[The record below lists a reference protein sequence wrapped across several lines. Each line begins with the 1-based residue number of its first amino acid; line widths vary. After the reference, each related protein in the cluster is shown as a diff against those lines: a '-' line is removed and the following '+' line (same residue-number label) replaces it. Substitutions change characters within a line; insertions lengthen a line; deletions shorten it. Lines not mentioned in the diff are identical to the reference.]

1 MEINSLRLLLAFFA
15 GIFLTSSG
23 SLTQNTTQNSL
34 ASPST
39 LGFDAIGVL
48 SVLFAHGLLTF
59 FSINISL
66 EVFSFLIFN
75 LFFAGVYLFFR
86 TIQLDSTKLDM
97 KIIILI
103 GLGFNL
109 FIGAIFSVVQFLFI
123 ATNTKFPTG
132 LWFGSFKFYSSYEIG
147 IYLIVFVLLML
158 FLFKNLSSLRLISVG
173 VPFARGVGV
182 DVVAAQK
189 RSLYISFYMTGL
201 VISFFGVFSFI
212 SLVFPHI
219 LRLLPFIK
227 HDMRKEFTL
236 GALVGGLIMMLLD
249 FLVYNFDFYG
259 AELPVGMISSVL
271 GSFVLIFL
279 LSRNYFKSL
288 QK

>member
-15 GIFLTSSG
+15 GSFLTTSG
-23 SLTQNTTQNSL
+23 SLSQNTTQNSL

-39 LGFDAIGVL
+39 LGFDALGVL
-48 SVLFAHGLLTF
+48 SVLLAHGLMTLFDIQIT
-59 FSINISL
+59 L

-75 LFFAGVYLFFR
+75 LFFVGVFFFFKGMN
-86 TIQLDSTKLDM
+86 IDSTKLDM

-109 FIGAIFSVVQFLFI
+109 LIGALFSVVQFLFI

-132 LWFGSFKFYSSYEIG
+132 LWFGSFKYYFSYE
-147 IYLIVFVLLML
+147 LIL
-158 FLFKNLSSLRLISVG
+158 FLLLFLALLFFFLRNLSALRLLSVG
-173 VPFARGVGV
+173 VPFARGLGAN
-182 DVVAAQK
+182 VVSTQK
-189 RSLYISFYMTGL
+189 KSLFISFYLTGL
-201 VISFFGVFSFI
+201 VICFFGVFSFI

-227 HDMRKEFTL
+227 NDMRKEFTL
-236 GALVGGLIMMLLD
+236 GALIGGLFMMMLD